1 MLKNTSRPINSPS
14 ALSESLSAAAV
25 TPHKPFPLMLGS
37 QASVLADTLGFLS
50 ARDATSISLST
61 HSLNT
66 AIKSPAF
73 QVLWLQHIQR
83 DYPGSVTQQP
93 SPQAYYEAARRFQDQ
108 ALDLLLKPFNQ
119 IKSYDYSMIK
129 QTVSHFKTSTFRQRA
144 GYLTQWNKDLGLY
157 QLKNADPKNISLQGL
172 TELTPEVMQHL
183 TVINQ
188 KTPIIKLAIHY
199 GYLAQ
204 LPKALMALL
213 STCTQLKRL
222 SLRKNQLQSLP
233 ENLLQTCAQL
243 ETLDLSYN
251 QLQSLPENL
260 LQTCAQLETLD
271 LVYNQL
277 QSLPE
282 TLLQACTQL
291 DVLELSDNQL
301 QSLPENLLQTCTQ
314 MQQLSLNHNQ
324 LQSLPENLLQTC
336 NQLQQLDLNHNQ
348 LQSLPENLLQ
358 TCNQLQQLDLNH
370 NQLQSLPENLLQACT
385 QLQILWMNHNQL
397 QSLPENLLQ
406 TCNQLKRLDLNHN
419 QLQSLPEPLL
429 QTCNQLKE
437 LDLNHNQLQSLPEPL
452 LQACTQMQ
460 LLFLNHN
467 RLQSLPETL
476 LQACTQ
482 LDVLELSDNQLQSL
496 PETLLQACT
505 QLKLLV
511 LNHNHL
517 ITVTRNNFSHLP
529 NSCTLFIDS
538 QTPVGASSSSA
549 ISPEQK
555 TAENEDEPRQK
566 KVKYQA

>member
-1 MLKNTSRPINSPS
+1 MLKNTSRPINSLS
-14 ALSESLSAAAV
+14 AVSESLSSAAAV
-25 TPHKPFPLMLGS
+25 TLHKPFPLVLGS

-144 GYLTQWNKDLGLY
+144 GYLTQWNNDLGLL

-172 TELTPEVMQHL
+172 TELTPEVMQRL
-183 TVINQ
+183 TAINQ
-188 KTPIIKLAIHY
+188 KTPIIELGIHY
-199 GYLAQ
+199 GDLAQ
-204 LPKALMALL
+204 LPKALMVLL
-213 STCTQLKRL
+213 STCTRL
-222 SLRKNQLQSLP
+222 QRLYLDHNQLQSLP

-243 ETLDLSYN
+243 KMLD
-251 QLQSLPENL
+251 
-260 LQTCAQLETLD
+260 
-271 LVYNQL
+271 
-277 QSLPE
+277 
-282 TLLQACTQL
+282 
-291 DVLELSDNQL
+291 LSDNQL

-314 MQQLSLNHNQ
+314 MQQLS
-324 LQSLPENLLQTC
+324 
-336 NQLQQLDLNHNQ
+336 LNHNQ

-406 TCNQLKRLDLNHN
+406 TCNQL
-419 QLQSLPEPLL
+419 
-429 QTCNQLKE
+429 
-437 LDLNHNQLQSLPEPL
+437 
-452 LQACTQMQ
+452 
-460 LLFLNHN
+460 
-467 RLQSLPETL
+467 
-476 LQACTQ
+476 
-482 LDVLELSDNQLQSL
+482 
-496 PETLLQACT
+496 
-505 QLKLLV
+505 
-511 LNHNHL
+511 
-517 ITVTRNNFSHLP
+517 
-529 NSCTLFIDS
+529 
-538 QTPVGASSSSA
+538 
-549 ISPEQK
+549 
-555 TAENEDEPRQK
+555 
-566 KVKYQA
+566 